1 MKILVCEDDEIV
13 VKVIQVALQG
23 HPAEAVYVRDGRR
36 AIELLREKND
46 FDLIITDIHMP
57 YHNGDEI
64 LNLVRQEQKKTIPL
78 IMVSSDTEEEV
89 INLALKSG
97 VTEFIEKPVDAD
109 KMKKKLKKYLRA

>member
-13 VKVIQVALQG
+13 LKVIQVALRG
-23 HPAEAVYVRDGRR
+23 HNTDAVYVRDGRK
-36 AIELLREKND
+36 ALQLLREKND
-46 FDLIITDIHMP
+46 FDMIITDIHMP

-64 LNLVRQEQKKTIPL
+64 LHLVRQEQKKTIPL

-89 INLALKSG
+89 IKLALKSG

-109 KMKKKLKKYLRA
+109 KIKKKLKKYLPA